1 MEEEATHTTFPPPP
15 PFWRDFTPDRLER
28 ISQLRHE
35 SSPIRL
41 DDIPQDLV
49 NLQPPPEPA
58 DGQWRCFGSLYTL
71 KDELPGLEAQDIQRL
86 IPADD
91 GDRPLVLKRLAK
103 SLLLNF
109 LELVGVLGS
118 NPAEADDKIKDIT
131 ALLMNVE
138 HAINEYR
145 PHQTREQLIELMQD
159 HLDRTRA
166 ETAALRAA
174 TDRARRVLEG
184 LGSIEVPAVDEAV
197 VEVVERERGVWAAM
211 DMVGSWA

>member
-1 MEEEATHTTFPPPP
+1 MDEEATHTTFPPPP

-28 ISQLRHE
+28 IAQLRDRAQ
-35 SSPIRL
+35 SSRVDVP
-41 DDIPQDLV
+41 PDLV
-49 NLQPPPEPA
+49 NLQPPLEPA

-86 IPADD
+86 IPD
-91 GDRPLVLKRLAK
+91 GDADRPLVLKRLAK

-109 LELVGVLGS
+109 LELVGVLAA

-184 LGSIEVPAVDEAV
+184 LGSIEIVATEEGGP
-197 VEVVERERGVWAAM
+197 EVVERERGVWEAM
-211 DMVGSWA
+211 DMVWR